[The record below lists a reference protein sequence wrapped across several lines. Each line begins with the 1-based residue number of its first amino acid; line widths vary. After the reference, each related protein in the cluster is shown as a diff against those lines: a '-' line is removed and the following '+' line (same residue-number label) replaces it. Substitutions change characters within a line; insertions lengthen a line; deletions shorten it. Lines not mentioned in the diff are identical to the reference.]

1 MVGCQQDNG
10 VYKYESSPQEFVMST
25 GWKNFVENIRI
36 EIDPKEMDKS
46 IKNIQEQVKKV
57 ATDGRYT
64 KVRVKY
70 TGKQLGPDIPLGIFL
85 AAEAATFWYAGL
97 IRALVV
103 NLGARSFIDIE
114 FVHEGTEKVSEG
126 RDLYADGEIEAAE
139 ECYREA
145 LRIRP
150 DDPYAHYHLGVLL
163 RVSGRKEDAKEHLQT
178 AADTPN
184 FEHAE
189 KAQEILD
196 RLSNT
201 IRSI

>member
-1 MVGCQQDNG
+1 MAN
-10 VYKYESSPQEFVMST
+10 S
-25 GWKNFVENIRI
+25 WKDFVENIRV
-36 EIDPKEMDKS
+36 EIDPKEIDKS
-46 IKNIQEQVKKV
+46 FKNIQDQVKKV
-57 ATDGRYT
+57 AADGRYT

-70 TGKQLGPDIPLGIFL
+70 SGKQLGPDIPLGIFL

-103 NLGARSFIDIE
+103 NFGARSFIDIE

-139 ECYREA
+139 QCYKEA
-145 LRIRP
+145 LKIRP

-163 RVSGRKEDAKEHLQT
+163 RVSGRKDEAIVHLSK
-178 AADTPN
+178 AAHADN
-184 FEHAE
+184 FEHAQ
-189 KAQEILD
+189 KAQDILD
-196 RLSNT
+196 RMSNN